1 MFRLPCAI
9 RKPLSPLV
17 AAMFVSAVLFSAT
30 AQVSPKPLPRK
41 ASASSAAAGSP
52 AKPSGDADQ
61 LLPRTFAGWDLSGNP
76 QQSTNPT
83 AADAANGAVLREYG
97 FSRYESSTYT
107 RDNSKVTVRAIEFED
122 ATGAFGAFT
131 FYRRPNMLPE
141 KLGLGAAF
149 DGSRVLFWQGTMLVD
164 AKFSRL
170 TAMSV
175 SELRDLASLLPTPTG
190 NQGTLPT
197 LPNYLPQKH
206 LETRT
211 LEYAVGPLAYQQSGG
226 VLPPSL
232 VDFGRSAETV
242 TAQYNAMNGMGTL
255 TIINYPTPEIAM
267 DRQRAI
273 QSYFASARKAEQS
286 GAPGSGQN
294 SWTPALMHSNPAAIQ
309 SRRSGPL
316 VAVTSGSFSAEDA
329 QQILQRV
336 HYEVNLT
343 MSNRTTYRSDS
354 SMVAQIFLDVV
365 FMLGIFAL
373 IAVVSAISLG
383 GFRIAWRKMRGK
395 SAIAENESEEFLR
408 LNLKD

>member
-1 MFRLPCAI
+1 MFRLPSAI
-9 RKPLSPLV
+9 RISFSPV
-17 AAMFVSAVLFSAT
+17 AAALFVSGVLFSAT
-30 AQVSPKPLPRK
+30 CQGSPKPQPHK
-41 ASASSAAAGSP
+41 APALQAAPGSAAQ
-52 AKPSGDADQ
+52 PSTDADQ
-61 LLPRTFAGWDLSGNP
+61 LLPKTFAGWDMSGTP
-76 QQSTNPT
+76 QQSTNPN
-83 AADAANGAVLREYG
+83 AADAANAAVLREYG
-97 FSRYESSTYT
+97 FSRYEASTYT
-107 RDNSKVTVRAIEFED
+107 RDNSKVAVRAIDFGD

-141 KLGLGAAF
+141 KVGGGAAF
-149 DGSRVLFWQGTMLVD
+149 DGSRVLFWQGTTLVD

-170 TAMSV
+170 TPMSV
-175 SELRDLASLLPTPTG
+175 SELRDLASLLPKPAG

-211 LEYAVGPLAYQQSGG
+211 LVYAVGPLAYQQSGG

-255 TIINYPTPEIAM
+255 TIIDYPTPEIAM

-273 QSYFASARKAEQS
+273 QSYFAAARKAEQA
-286 GAPGSGQN
+286 GPQAPGQN
-294 SWTPALMHSNPAAIQ
+294 TWTPPLVHSNPAAIQ

-316 VAVTSGSFSAEDA
+316 LAVTSGSFSGEDA

-343 MSNRTTYRSDS
+343 MSNRTSYRSDS
-354 SMVAQIFLDVV
+354 SIVAQIFLDVV

-383 GFRIAWRKMRGK
+383 GFRIAWRKMRGR
-395 SAIAENESEEFLR
+395 SATAEEGSEEFLR